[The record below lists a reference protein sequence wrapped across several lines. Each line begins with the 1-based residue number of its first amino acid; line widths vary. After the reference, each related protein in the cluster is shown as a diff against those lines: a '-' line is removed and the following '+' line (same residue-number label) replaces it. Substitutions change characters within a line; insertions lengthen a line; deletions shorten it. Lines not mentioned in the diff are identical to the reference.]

1 MGKKK
6 SLLKTSLFTVGL
18 LEVVNRIIDSASI
31 ANTNTKTGGSYYHW
45 KHGDIYYRTFGEKDY
60 PPMLLIHDLTVWSS
74 EYEWLKMAK
83 VLSDTYRIYCVDLIG
98 CGKSDKPG
106 ITYTNYFYVQ
116 MITDFVK
123 EVIKTPT
130 LVAAT
135 GLSGS
140 FVLMANALDE
150 TLFTEIML
158 VSPESLTTLKKS
170 PDEYSKLW
178 LKLFE
183 IPVIGR
189 SVYYFLTN
197 RSNTEYYLTEK
208 CFLNS
213 FHMEPSITRTYYNA
227 AHARNGNG
235 KYLLASLNSNYLY
248 ADISKALQKT
258 TKRIVMAFGDGDPDA
273 KSTLEQ
279 YLRLNPDIVVEY
291 IEGAKHLPQLEDES
305 YEEMLELI
313 YHF

>member
-1 MGKKK
+1 
-6 SLLKTSLFTVGL
+6 
-18 LEVVNRIIDSASI
+18 
-31 ANTNTKTGGSYYHW
+31 
-45 KHGDIYYRTFGEKDY
+45 
-60 PPMLLIHDLTVWSS
+60 
-74 EYEWLKMAK
+74 
-83 VLSDTYRIYCVDLIG
+83 
-98 CGKSDKPG
+98 
-106 ITYTNYFYVQ
+106 

-123 EVIKTPT
+123 EVIKAPT

-235 KYLLASLNSNYLY
+235 KYLFASLNSNYLY

-305 YEEMLELI
+305 YEEMLELM

>member
-1 MGKKK
+1 
-6 SLLKTSLFTVGL
+6 
-18 LEVVNRIIDSASI
+18 
-31 ANTNTKTGGSYYHW
+31 
-45 KHGDIYYRTFGEKDY
+45 
-60 PPMLLIHDLTVWSS
+60 
-74 EYEWLKMAK
+74 
-83 VLSDTYRIYCVDLIG
+83 
-98 CGKSDKPG
+98 
-106 ITYTNYFYVQ
+106 
-116 MITDFVK
+116 
-123 EVIKTPT
+123 
-130 LVAAT
+130 
-135 GLSGS
+135 
-140 FVLMANALDE
+140 
-150 TLFTEIML
+150 ML
-158 VSPESLTTLKKS
+158 VSPESLTTLRKS

-183 IPVIGR
+183 LPVIGR

-227 AHARNGNG
+227 AHDRNGNG

-305 YEEMLELI
+305 YEEMLELM

>member
-123 EVIKTPT
+123 EVIKAPT

-279 YLRLNPDIVVEY
+279 YLRLNPDIVV
-291 IEGAKHLPQLEDES
+291 
-305 YEEMLELI
+305 
-313 YHF
+313 